1 MKQEEAKRLIIREW
15 DRWVQTQSINSGRA
29 TGGDSFKFFLELQ
42 DARAAFL
49 DFSEQDT
56 TGTSG
61 KSSTPGCSAP
71 GASRIAA
78 MRTRQGTV
86 QYQTAGRAYDEFAAG
101 T

>member
-15 DRWVQTQSINSGRA
+15 DRWVQTHSINSGRA
-29 TGGDSFKFFLELQ
+29 TGRDSFKFFLELQ

-49 DFSEQDT
+49 DFRTRYHRDKWQIIHT
-56 TGTSG
+56 WLLG
-61 KSSTPGCSAP
+61 A

-86 QYQTAGRAYDEFAAG
+86 QYQTAGRVYDEFAEG